1 MCIPCPICIGTI
13 VATAAGAAAVIKKI
27 KKQNLTWV

>member
-13 VATAAGAAAVIKKI
+13 VATAAGTVAVIKKI
-27 KKQNLTWV
+27 KK

>member
-13 VATAAGAAAVIKKI
+13 VATAAGAIAVVKKI
-27 KKQNLTWV
+27 KK

>member
-13 VATAAGAAAVIKKI
+13 VATAAGAITVVKKLKI
-27 KKQNLTWV
+27 ISKF